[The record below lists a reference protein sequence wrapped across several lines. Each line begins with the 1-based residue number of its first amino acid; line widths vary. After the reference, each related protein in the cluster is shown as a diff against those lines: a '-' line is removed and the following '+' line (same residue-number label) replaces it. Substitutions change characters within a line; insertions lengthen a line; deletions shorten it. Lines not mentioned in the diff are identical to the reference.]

1 MGARSIGENIVWIY
15 LPTSLHIIKFLS
27 AAILHWGDGF
37 LQQLMDRWVSEQ
49 TQGTLNNSKLLIAQ
63 AEAGSNSPPTHP
75 SMSCCRKSSPQCK
88 TAVDR
93 NLII

>member
-37 LQQLMDRWVSEQ
+37 LQQLMDRWVGGEFDPASACAIRSSELFRVPYIFSL
-49 TQGTLNNSKLLIAQ
+49 TTLLPMFFEN
-63 AEAGSNSPPTHP
+63 
-75 SMSCCRKSSPQCK
+75 
-88 TAVDR
+88 
-93 NLII
+93 